1 MCACVCI
8 YVSSSLCYLQLSFL
22 AIYLLSP
29 SFLSATQTSSS
40 HPPVSPFAIVLS
52 RLLYKDF
59 TLAKTFACW
68 ANSPATVCYG
78 TAAPLDAFL
87 ILSMAQEKVR
97 NGWWSLSDALMPSP
111 FYTTK
116 RASREIACLPAAGLV
131 VPLCWCQAPA
141 GRLWSCLACD
151 CRKKNS
157 FKKNKTKL
165 SCPLV
170 SFILTTPVSMAKTS
184 SFSLSSTWTWGQ
196 GEYNEMR
203 KLGNSHPK
211 ELKSISSESRTLT
224 AHPLLFYF
232 CFF

>member
-157 FKKNKTKL
+157 FKKNKNKIIKDVQLKSVTH
-165 SCPLV
+165 CWW
-170 SFILTTPVSMAKTS
+170 ILTPWGESYLIFSFHCILPV
-184 SFSLSSTWTWGQ
+184 
-196 GEYNEMR
+196 
-203 KLGNSHPK
+203 
-211 ELKSISSESRTLT
+211 LK
-224 AHPLLFYF
+224 FMYWKD
-232 CFF
+232 